1 MDSGDTEKQTE
12 SAPTSP
18 HEDIEYER
26 AMRRALCRKPF
37 LHSDGKN
44 LTREEIHDRDRARAE
59 EKATREAMP
68 VPALKL

>member
-37 LHSDGKN
+37 LHSDCKN
-44 LTREEIHDRDRARAE
+44 LTREEIHDRD
-59 EKATREAMP
+59 
-68 VPALKL
+68 